1 MDTFLFTIASKK
13 LKYLGINLTKEMK
26 NLYSEHF
33 KPLKKEIKTLEN
45 GKTVLVHESLD
56 NDHFTK
62 NYRSNSIKILISLFT
77 EIEKSYNSYETTK
90 GLSQNN
96 PQQK

>member
-13 LKYLGINLTKEMK
+13 LKYPGINLTKEMK

-33 KPLKKEIKTLEN
+33 KPLKKKIKTLEN
-45 GKTVLVHESLD
+45 GKTVLAHELVD

-62 NYRSNSIKILISLFT
+62 NYLQIQFNKNPHFIIHRNRKILQFI
-77 EIEKSYNSYETTK
+77 
-90 GLSQNN
+90 
-96 PQQK
+96 